1 MSKTD
6 AVPVFELGSAGTD
19 FKSKSKDIFGV
30 LQTLEDKHSAV
41 ESARR
46 KSGSEKEDETF
57 WKNDPI
63 VEPDVVTKDKASH
76 EHINKLK
83 GSYSNRS
90 LDKGDASNFRKPY
103 FRPPSNR
110 RFNKQTIPD
119 HKKHP
124 EKYTCYSL
132 GDVSSSDM
140 SNTSNS
146 RAAFDFLE
154 ERRKYR
160 EQQERGSDEE
170 EVKVDVSD
178 TACSRGVFTFKK
190 RNKTDEQSEKKGD
203 LSKSKD
209 KTLVSLAEEETEEDE
224 EKQNEKTEEKACF
237 KPRKSKQ
244 RNIRVRGDEEDEDE

>member
-46 KSGSEKEDETF
+46 KSGSEKDEETF

-63 VEPDVVTKDKASH
+63 VEPDVVSKDTASH
-76 EHINKLK
+76 EHTNKLK

-90 LDKGDASNFRKPY
+90 SDKGDASNFRKPY

-110 RFNKQTIPD
+110 RFNKQIIPD
-119 HKKHP
+119 HKIHP

-154 ERRKYR
+154 ERRKFR

-170 EVKVDVSD
+170 EAKVDVSD

-203 LSKSKD
+203 KSKD
-209 KTLVSLAEEETEEDE
+209 KTVVSLAEEEPEDDE
-224 EKQNEKTEEKACF
+224 EKQNEKTEEIACF

-244 RNIRVRGDEEDEDE
+244 RNIRVREDAEDEDE